1 MVTKLRLVFTIS
13 IVFLS
18 FYGSAQSTYWQQE
31 TSQKNSDQRVLKR
44 FDVKKGMVFSL
55 KTSSFQ
61 KELKT
66 LSTSK
71 KNSRIVYFPNEI
83 GTLIPFQ
90 VSESSVLAPEL
101 AAKYPNIKSYK
112 GYALGDS
119 KDKIR
124 FSISHKGF
132 QGMMIHAD
140 NKSSTFIQKTK
151 GDRYVL
157 YRRDVKDVL
166 NADFT
171 CITKSDIAKQAS
183 TTQKLVDGQVLK
195 KYRLAVSASGEY
207 TTFHG
212 GTVAD
217 ALAAM
222 NATIT
227 RINEVF
233 ETDLGVTLELI
244 ANNDQIIFTDAATD
258 PYNGNLNAQVQN
270 TLTSTIGET
279 NYDVGHLFHV
289 DNDNGNA
296 GFIGAVCRDGAK
308 GSGFTS
314 AITPEGDRFDLDFVS
329 HELGH
334 QFGANHTWSFE
345 SEGTNVQVEPGSGT
359 TIMGYAGITG
369 VNNVTLVGD
378 DYFHYV
384 SILQITDYLA
394 TTSCAVETSL
404 TNIPPVVVPAGG
416 FVIPRGTPFVLTG
429 EATDA
434 DVADEL
440 TYAWE
445 QIDNGI
451 VTQSSF
457 GPTNPVGA
465 NFRSQKPSTSP
476 ERYFPKLSRVI
487 QGNLTQT
494 IPDVNTA
501 WETVS
506 NVQREMNFALT
517 VRDNAIGGGQVV
529 SDLVNVA
536 VVNTAGPFMVTSQ
549 DTDVAIIA
557 GSIETIV
564 WDVANTDVAPVN
576 AQNVDIL
583 LSIDGGTT
591 FPISLAENVPNDG
604 THNVLIPQEV
614 TIEARIKVKANNNVF
629 YAVNSTEFTIEE
641 SPIVLS
647 FDALQFEVCQPN
659 NLMVNFTYETGLTFN
674 EEVTFSVV
682 SPPVGLTVSFS
693 PTTAMANDTPVEITF
708 SDTQN
713 VAVGYYPIQV
723 LATSATATKEITIDL
738 NIYDATYND
747 ITLVSPVDAAIDI
760 SAGALLEWQTDINAA
775 SYDVQIAT
783 DVDFTTIIDSG
794 TALTNSYLPSALEND
809 TMYFWRVKPKN
820 SCGEGAFGIAFS
832 FTTIVY
838 SCTNKSA
845 SDLPLVISS
854 SGTPTIVSKI
864 AFFEDISVADI
875 DVTLNIE
882 HVFLADLVVS
892 LTSPAGTTVVL
903 MSNSCD
909 RLDNVTAT
917 FDDSASS
924 VFVCGGNPAISGRVR
939 GVGALNVFNGES
951 LLGEWLLT
959 VNDTAA
965 SDGGSFIS
973 FSMDVCTE
981 GVFRPDEDSDG
992 VFDDGPDLCLGTP
1005 LGVEVDVD
1013 GCSIFRFPNDN
1024 FSFALQSESCR
1035 SSNDGEINIDA
1046 TILLDYSITVDGN
1059 GTNVTD
1065 TFTDTY
1071 MLAGLMAGTYAVCI
1085 NGTDSTDGTII
1096 YEEQCFDIV
1105 ITQPDDL
1112 GVTSKIA
1119 LGAKTVT
1126 LQLQGANLYTIELNG
1141 IVVQTKAS
1149 EITLELKEGG
1159 NTLKVFTNLPC
1170 QGTYEEQILITDK
1183 PIVHPNPFTDFVT
1196 VSFGKNVG
1204 EVFIEIFA
1212 ANGQFVQGKKYQVDG
1227 VEVNLDLS
1235 TIATGLYFIKFEG
1248 ENIKG
1253 TSKVIKL

>member
-1 MVTKLRLVFTIS
+1 MITKLRLVFTIS
-13 IVFLS
+13 ILFLS

-31 TSQKNSDQRVLKR
+31 TSNKSSNQLLLKR

-66 LSTSK
+66 VSTSK
-71 KNSRIVYFPNEI
+71 NNSKIVYFPNDT
-83 GTLIPFQ
+83 GKLIPFQ

-101 AAKYPNIKSYK
+101 AAKYPSIRSYK

-124 FSISHKGF
+124 FSISQNGF
-132 QGMMIHAD
+132 QGMIVYAD
-140 NKSSTFIQKTK
+140 NKSSTFIQKAND
-151 GDRYVL
+151 DRYVL
-157 YRRDVKDVL
+157 YSRDAKDIL
-166 NADFT
+166 DDDFT
-171 CITKSDIAKQAS
+171 CITKSDIAKQTS
-183 TTQKLVDGQVLK
+183 ITQKLVDDQVLRT
-195 KYRLAVSASGEY
+195 YRLAVSASGEY

-217 ALAAM
+217 ALAAI

-227 RINEVF
+227 RINAVF

-244 ANNDQIIFTDAATD
+244 ANNDQIIFTNAATD
-258 PYNGNLNAQVQN
+258 PYTGNLNAQVQN
-270 TLTSTIGET
+270 TLTSTIGEA

-296 GFIGAVCRDGAK
+296 GSIGAVCRDGVK

-314 AITPEGDRFDLDFVS
+314 AINPEGDRFDLDFVS

-359 TIMGYAGITG
+359 TIMGYAGISG
-369 VNNVTLVGD
+369 VDNVTFFGD

-384 SILQITDYLA
+384 SILQVINYLA

-404 TNIPPVVVPAGG
+404 MNVPPVVVPMGD
-416 FVIPRGTPFVLTG
+416 FVIPIGTPFVLTG
-429 EATDA
+429 EATD
-434 DVADEL
+434 VNLTDEL

-445 QIDNGI
+445 QVDNGI

-457 GPTNPVGA
+457 GPTNSVGA
-465 NFRSQKPSTSP
+465 NFRSQKPATSP
-476 ERYFPKLSRVI
+476 ERYFPKLSRVV
-487 QGNLTQT
+487 QGNPTQT
-494 IPDVNTA
+494 VPSVNTA

-529 SDLVNVA
+529 SDLVNIA
-536 VVNTAGPFMVTSQ
+536 VVNTSGPFVVTSQ
-549 DTDVAIIA
+549 NTNAAVAA
-557 GSIETIV
+557 GSIETVV
-564 WDVANTDVAPVN
+564 WDVAQTDVAPVN
-576 AQNVDIL
+576 AQNVAIL
-583 LSIDGGTT
+583 LSIDGGET

-604 THNVLIPQEV
+604 MQTILMPQEM
-614 TIEARIKVKANNNVF
+614 TTEARIMVKANTNVF
-629 YAVNSTEFTIEE
+629 YAVNSTDFTITE

-659 NLMVNFTYETGLTFN
+659 DLMVNFMYETGFAFN

-682 SPPVGLTVSFS
+682 SPPAGLTVSFF
-693 PTTAMANDTPVEITF
+693 PTTAMADGTPVEITF

-713 VAVGYYPIQV
+713 LAVGTYPIQV
-723 LATSATATKEITIDL
+723 LATSVTTTKEVVIDL
-738 NIYDATYND
+738 NINNTTYND
-747 ITLVSPVDAAIDI
+747 IMLVSPVDAAIDI
-760 SAGALLEWQTDINAA
+760 SAGTVLEWQPDSNAS

-783 DVDFTTIIDSG
+783 DVNFTTIIDSG
-794 TALTNSYLPSALEND
+794 TAIANSYLASALEND

-820 SCGEGAFGIAFS
+820 SCGEGTFGVANS

-838 SCTNKSA
+838 SCINKSA
-845 SDLPLVISS
+845 SDLPLVIPS
-854 SGTPTIVSKI
+854 SGTPTVVSKI
-864 AFFEDISVADI
+864 EFFQDISVADI

-903 MSNSCD
+903 MLNSCD
-909 RLDNVTAT
+909 TLDNVTAT
-917 FDDSASS
+917 FDDSACD

-939 GVGALNVFNGES
+939 GLGALNLFNGES

-959 VNDTAA
+959 VNDTANN
-965 SDGGSFIS
+965 DGGSFIS
-973 FSMDVCTE
+973 FSMDVCAE

-1005 LGVEVDVD
+1005 FGVEVDAD
-1013 GCSIFRFPNDN
+1013 GCQVFRFSNDN
-1024 FSFALQSESCR
+1024 FLFALQSESCIR
-1035 SSNDGEINIDA
+1035 NDGEINID
-1046 TILLDYSITVDGN
+1046 TDLLLDYSITVNGN
-1059 GTNVTD
+1059 ATNVTD
-1065 TFTDTY
+1065 TFTETY
-1071 MLAGLMAGTYAVCI
+1071 MLSELIAGNYTVCI
-1085 NGTDSTDGTII
+1085 NGTDGTIV

-1105 ITQPDDL
+1105 IAQPDDL
-1112 GVTSKIA
+1112 EVTSKIA
-1119 LGAKTVT
+1119 FEAKTVT
-1126 LQLQGANLYTIELNG
+1126 LQFQGANLYTIKLNDTV
-1141 IVVQTKAS
+1141 IQTEVS
-1149 EITLELKEGG
+1149 EIILELKDGG
-1159 NTLKVFTNLPC
+1159 NTLKVSTNLPC
-1170 QGTYEEQILITDK
+1170 QGTYEEEILITDK

-1196 VSFGKNVG
+1196 IYFGKNVQ
-1204 EVFIEIFA
+1204 EVVVRIFT
-1212 ANGQFVQGKKYQVDG
+1212 ANGQFVQEKKYQVDG
-1227 VEVNLDLS
+1227 VAVDLDLS
-1235 TIATGLYFIKFEG
+1235 ALTTGLYFIKFEG
-1248 ENIKG
+1248 ENSKG
-1253 TSKVIKL
+1253 VSKVIKL